1 MSCWGEALEQIGE
14 RGIKVKIT
22 GSGSISLGK
31 ALNIDFVQEVV
42 TVASAL
48 QFIAPQT
55 DVAIELGGE
64 DAKSVSLPAL
74 IDRLNGGIEMSFE
87 LNRVQ
92 LLFSSQEEYDR
103 FLSRHAKA
111 VVPKAELETYSGN
124 CFLGIDAGSTTTKI
138 ALIGSEGQLL
148 YSYYANNQ
156 GSPIKTAMN
165 AVADLKEHIPASA
178 HIVRGCSTGY
188 GEALLKS
195 AFGLPDHLV
204 FHRPGVHNPFRYLIH
219 AFVQALHSLS
229 LSPAKKHSL
238 PHRKRSMRWLNSS
251 SFSLTRSRPSLI
263 SERISSRLLR
273 ISE

>member
-1 MSCWGEALEQIGE
+1 M
-14 RGIKVKIT
+14 
-22 GSGSISLGK
+22 
-31 ALNIDFVQEVV
+31 
-42 TVASAL
+42 
-48 QFIAPQT
+48 QT
-55 DVAIELGGE
+55 YRA
-64 DAKSVSLPAL
+64 
-74 IDRLNGGIEMSFE
+74 
-87 LNRVQ
+87 
-92 LLFSSQEEYDR
+92 
-103 FLSRHAKA
+103 
-111 VVPKAELETYSGN
+111 
-124 CFLGIDAGSTTTKI
+124 GIDIGSTTVKLVLLDEKGEILFGKYRRHRAHTRE
-138 ALIGSEGQLL
+138 ALREL
-148 YSYYANNQ
+148 
-156 GSPIKTAMN
+156 
-165 AVADLKEHIPASA
+165 ADLKEHIPASA

-219 AFVQALHSLS
+219 AFVHALHSLS